1 MDTASKQIK
10 NEMLQPPLTF
20 NQFLKNPITGMLFLC
35 LIALGYMMWDTK
47 QVTKRQEERILQL
60 EQEVRKANQDIQK
73 LSEEN
78 GAMRAELNLRKEYER
93 QK

>member
-1 MDTASKQIK
+1 
-10 NEMLQPPLTF
+10 MLQPPLTF

-47 QVTKRQEERILQL
+47 QVTKRQEERIMQL

-78 GAMRAELNLRKEYER
+78 GAMRAELNLRKEYQR

>member
-1 MDTASKQIK
+1 
-10 NEMLQPPLTF
+10 
-20 NQFLKNPITGMLFLC
+20 
-35 LIALGYMMWDTK
+35 MWDTK
-47 QVTKRQEERILQL
+47 QVTKRQEERIMQL

-78 GAMRAELNLRKEYER
+78 GAMRAELNLRKEYQR